1 MEPRQYLV
9 VVEGGNGQ
17 NYSAYSP
24 DVEGCVATGDT
35 LGEAIDNMRSAL
47 VFHLKG
53 ILLRGQE
60 IPEGSDGTALYL
72 TVPLPEIKPEPA

>member
-1 MEPRQYLV
+1 MEQRQYLV
-9 VVEGGNGQ
+9 VIEGGNRQ
-17 NYSAYSP
+17 NSSAYSP

-47 VFHLKG
+47 VFHLEG

-60 IPEGSDGTALYL
+60 IPEGSDGTAVYM
-72 TVPLPEIKPEPA
+72 TVPVPEVKPEPA

>member
-1 MEPRQYLV
+1 MEQRQYLV
-9 VVEGGNGQ
+9 VIEGGNGQ

-47 VFHLKG
+47 VFHLEG
-53 ILLRGQE
+53 IRLRGQE
-60 IPEGSDGTALYL
+60 IPEGSEGTAVYMTV
-72 TVPLPEIKPEPA
+72 TVPERETA

>member
-1 MEPRQYLV
+1 MGQRQYLV
-9 VVEGGNGQ
+9 IVEGGNGE

-47 VFHLKG
+47 AFHLEG

-60 IPEGSDGTALYL
+60 IPQGSDGTAVYL
-72 TVPLPEIKPEPA
+72 SVPVPEIKPELA